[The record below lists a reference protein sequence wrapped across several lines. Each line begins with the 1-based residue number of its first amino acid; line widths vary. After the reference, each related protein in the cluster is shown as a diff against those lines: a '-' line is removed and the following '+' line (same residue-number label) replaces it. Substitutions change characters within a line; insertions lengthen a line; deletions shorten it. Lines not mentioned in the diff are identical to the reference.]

1 MRDLTTADRWPVALP
16 LGLFFD
22 WITAATVVGASQ
34 TPAFLGLTTGGT
46 GEAVVGA
53 VLPVSGA
60 LFASVMI
67 LAGGREASP
76 QGYLAYGAA
85 GLWGLVG
92 AVLGRY
98 DASVLTT
105 GAALV
110 AAALVTVALFGRSTD
125 GPFGDPATQR

>member
-1 MRDLTTADRWPVALP
+1 MRDLTAADRWPVALP

-60 LFASVMI
+60 LFAS
-67 LAGGREASP
+67 S
-76 QGYLAYGAA
+76 
-85 GLWGLVG
+85 
-92 AVLGRY
+92 
-98 DASVLTT
+98 
-105 GAALV
+105 
-110 AAALVTVALFGRSTD
+110 
-125 GPFGDPATQR
+125 